1 MKKTLKRLLII
12 ALLIII
18 SSIWIEHIY
27 PFLLRKT
34 LYIGSAWSI
43 LGNIFLKWIYTIMA
57 CFGAMCISHT
67 IDEYF
72 DPPEK
77 RTIMQFITL
86 GEKKYILPYVIL
98 RVYGYTS
105 IIALIAI
112 FFPELLLGYAP
123 AYHTNII
130 WLFTAILSL
139 ICIKWMY
146 NSIIKGKL
154 DWMFGENLPDDK

>member
-34 LYIGSAWSI
+34 LYTGSGWSI
-43 LGNIFLKWIYTIMA
+43 LRNIFLKWIFTIMT
-57 CFGAMCISHT
+57 CFGTMWISHT
-67 IDEYF
+67 IDEYSH
-72 DPPEK
+72 PPEK

-86 GEKKYILPYVIL
+86 GEKKYVLPYVIL

-123 AYHTNII
+123 VYHTNII

-154 DWMFGENLPDDK
+154 DWMFGENLS